1 MTRKSIAL
9 PMSIGL
15 LAVLVAAAFFVFG
28 NPARSEAAGGPP
40 KSRDNIVVALVGTGT
55 LLDAADNPDDAP
67 DGALC
72 FTIDMFDPKTK
83 DQVGEATAWPCAGS
97 HPIAIPDR
105 LPRIPRNLPCF
116 SP

>member
-105 LPRIPRNLPCF
+105 LPSNT
-116 SP
+116 S